1 MRMPGRGEPGR
12 ASARSGSGRPA
23 SARAAVRVG
32 ALALTVLVL
41 VGCSRFGEA
50 TIRIDEAEAEL
61 ARLTEELVEV
71 LGLEVTTAAPFAA
84 RSRCQLVT
92 TETGASNRSSVR
104 GPIPDTPDLLERA
117 AAVLT
122 EAGYVLV
129 PGEEPEEVFGR
140 RDGLRL
146 TVAIDRGT
154 GEVAID
160 ANTDCR
166 PLPR

>member
-1 MRMPGRGEPGR
+1 M
-12 ASARSGSGRPA
+12 
-23 SARAAVRVG
+23 VRVV
-32 ALALTVLVL
+32 ALALAVLVL

-61 ARLTEELVEV
+61 AALVDEV
-71 LGLEVTTAAPFAA
+71 VEATGMAVTSDEPFGE

-92 TETGASNRSSVR
+92 TDTGASNRSSVR
-104 GPIPDTPDLLERA
+104 GPVPDTPDLLERA

-129 PGEEPEEVFGR
+129 PGGDPEEIFGR

>member
-1 MRMPGRGEPGR
+1 M
-12 ASARSGSGRPA
+12 RSG
-23 SARAAVRVG
+23 VLVM
-32 ALALTVLVL
+32 LVLVL
-41 VGCSRFGEA
+41 LGCSRFGEA
-50 TIRIDEAEAEL
+50 TIRIDQAEAEL
-61 ARLTEELVEV
+61 AGLVEEV
-71 LGLEVTTAAPFAA
+71 VAAIDLEVTQTSPFGA

-92 TETGASNRSSVR
+92 TETGATNRASVR
-104 GPIPDTPDLLERA
+104 GPVPEIPDLLERA

-122 EAGYVLV
+122 DAGYVLV
-129 PGEEPEEVFGR
+129 PGEQPEEVFGR
-140 RDGLRL
+140 RDGLRI

>member
-1 MRMPGRGEPGR
+1 MRDRGGPGYR
-12 ASARSGSGRPA
+12 AGV
-23 SARAAVRVG
+23 RAV
-32 ALALTVLVL
+32 ALAVCALAL

-50 TIRIDEAEAEL
+50 TIRIDEAEAEI
-61 ARLTEELVEV
+61 AELVDELV
-71 LGLEVTTAAPFAA
+71 AATGLEPTTSQPFAD

-92 TETGASNRSSVR
+92 TDTGASNRISVR
-104 GPIPDTPDLLERA
+104 GPVPATPDVLERA

-129 PGEEPEEVFGR
+129 PGERPEEVFGR
-140 RDGLRL
+140 RDGLRI

-154 GEVAID
+154 GELAID
-160 ANTDCR
+160 GNTDCR

>member
-1 MRMPGRGEPGR
+1 M
-12 ASARSGSGRPA
+12 ALSA
-23 SARAAVRVG
+23 
-32 ALALTVLVL
+32 LVLVL

-61 ARLTEELVEV
+61 AGLVDEV
-71 LGLEVTTAAPFAA
+71 VAITGLEVTSEEPFGA
-84 RSRCQLVT
+84 RERCELVT
-92 TETGASNRSSVR
+92 TGTGASSRSSVR
-104 GPIPDTPDLLERA
+104 GPVPDTPDVLERA

-129 PGEEPEEVFGR
+129 PSEEPEEVFGR

-154 GEVAID
+154 DELAID
-160 ANTDCR
+160 ANTACR
-166 PLPR
+166 PLPG

>member
-1 MRMPGRGEPGR
+1 M
-12 ASARSGSGRPA
+12 RSG
-23 SARAAVRVG
+23 V
-32 ALALTVLVL
+32 LLVLVL
-41 VGCSRFGEA
+41 VLFGCSRFGEA
-50 TIRIDEAEAEL
+50 TIRIDQAEAEL
-61 ARLTEELVEV
+61 AGLVEEV
-71 LGLEVTTAAPFAA
+71 VAAIDLEVTTASPFGA

-92 TETGASNRSSVR
+92 TETGAANRASVR
-104 GPIPDTPDLLERA
+104 GPVPETTDLLERA

-122 EAGYVLV
+122 DAGYVLV
-129 PGEEPEEVFGR
+129 PGEQPEEVFGR

-154 GEVAID
+154 SEVAID

>member
-1 MRMPGRGEPGR
+1 MRC
-12 ASARSGSGRPA
+12 
-23 SARAAVRVG
+23 VVL
-32 ALALTVLVL
+32 ALAVLAV

-61 ARLTEELVEV
+61 AALVDEV
-71 LGLEVTTAAPFAA
+71 VVATGLEVTSERPFGE

-92 TETGASNRSSVR
+92 TETGRSNRASVR
-104 GPIPDTPDLLERA
+104 GPVPDTPELLERA

-122 EAGYVLV
+122 DAGYVLV
-129 PGEEPEEVFGR
+129 PGEDPEVVFGR

-154 GEVAID
+154 GELAVD
-160 ANTDCR
+160 ANTACR
-166 PLPR
+166 PLPD